1 MKLISNLPKC
11 WYVEILNTVYFRN
24 MKKITTITLSFLL
37 LAMTYGQKMTCK
49 ELIQYRDVTLLSIL
63 DAETAKA
70 KQLQQQL
77 AAAKAQIES
86 QKKALEKAKSDSEVK
101 MAITALKG
109 AADQAVSILS
119 GLKAAKGAV
128 KIAVSVASVADAVN
142 KGKSRVDMLLADN
155 EKAALAMAI
164 ENEVIGAIPIVS
176 NIYSLYGTIKDIKE
190 LNNVR
195 NKLLSDIATANTNI
209 DKVTAKMSSAMN
221 GVKRVNDYQY
231 YISDY
236 LNKNCKVK

>member
-1 MKLISNLPKC
+1 MSYGQRMTCEELKI
-11 WYVEILNTVYFRN
+11 YRN
-24 MKKITTITLSFLL
+24 VNL
-37 LAMTYGQKMTCK
+37 LA
-49 ELIQYRDVTLLSIL
+49 IL

-70 KQLQQQL
+70 KQLQAKL
-77 AAAKAQIES
+77 VAAKAQFET
-86 QKKALEKAKSDSEVK
+86 QKKLLEKAKTNSEVK

-109 AADQAVSILS
+109 AADQAMSILS

-128 KIAVSVASVADAVN
+128 KIAVNVASVADAIN
-142 KGKSRVDMLLADN
+142 KGKGRVDVLLADN

-195 NKLLSDIATANTNI
+195 SKLMNDINTANINI
-209 DKVTAKMSSAMN
+209 EKVNSKMSGVMS

-236 LNKNCKVK
+236 LSKNCPSKKK

>member
-1 MKLISNLPKC
+1 MIQ
-11 WYVEILNTVYFRN
+11 YFRR
-24 MKKITTITLSFLL
+24 MKKIIILLFILFNMEISYGQRMTCEELKIYRNVNL
-37 LAMTYGQKMTCK
+37 LA
-49 ELIQYRDVTLLSIL
+49 IL

-70 KQLQQQL
+70 KQLQAKL
-77 AAAKAQIES
+77 VAAKAQFET
-86 QKKALEKAKSDSEVK
+86 QKKLLEKAKTNSEVK

-109 AADQAVSILS
+109 AADQAMSILS

-128 KIAVSVASVADAVN
+128 KIAVNVASVADAIN
-142 KGKSRVDMLLADN
+142 KGKGRVDVLLADN

-195 NKLLSDIATANTNI
+195 SKLMNDINTANINI
-209 DKVTAKMSSAMN
+209 EKVNSKMSGVMS

-236 LNKNCKVK
+236 LNKNCPAKKK

>member
-1 MKLISNLPKC
+1 MSYGQRMTCEELKI
-11 WYVEILNTVYFRN
+11 YRN
-24 MKKITTITLSFLL
+24 VNL
-37 LAMTYGQKMTCK
+37 LA
-49 ELIQYRDVTLLSIL
+49 IL

-70 KQLQQQL
+70 KQLQAKL
-77 AAAKAQIES
+77 VAAKAQFET
-86 QKKALEKAKSDSEVK
+86 QKKLLEKAKTNSEVK

-109 AADQAVSILS
+109 AADQAMSILS

-128 KIAVSVASVADAVN
+128 KIAVNVASVADAIN
-142 KGKSRVDMLLADN
+142 KGKGRVDVLLADN

-195 NKLLSDIATANTNI
+195 SKLMNDINTANINI
-209 DKVTAKMSSAMN
+209 EKVNSKMSGVMS

-236 LNKNCKVK
+236 LNKNCPSKKK

>member
-1 MKLISNLPKC
+1 MIQ
-11 WYVEILNTVYFRN
+11 YFRR
-24 MKKITTITLSFLL
+24 MKKIIILL
-37 LAMTYGQKMTCK
+37 FILFNMEMSYGQKMTCD
-49 ELIQYRDVTLLSIL
+49 ELKLYRDVNLLAIL

-70 KQLQQQL
+70 KQLQAKL
-77 AAAKAQIES
+77 VAAKAQFET
-86 QKKALEKAKSDSEVK
+86 QKKLLEKAKTNSEVK

-109 AADQAVSILS
+109 AADQAMSILS

-128 KIAVSVASVADAVN
+128 KIAVNVASVADAIN
-142 KGKSRVDMLLADN
+142 KGKGRVDVLLADN

-195 NKLLSDIATANTNI
+195 SKLMNDINTANVNI
-209 DKVTAKMSSAMN
+209 EKVNSKMSGVMS

-236 LNKNCKVK
+236 LNKNCPSKKK